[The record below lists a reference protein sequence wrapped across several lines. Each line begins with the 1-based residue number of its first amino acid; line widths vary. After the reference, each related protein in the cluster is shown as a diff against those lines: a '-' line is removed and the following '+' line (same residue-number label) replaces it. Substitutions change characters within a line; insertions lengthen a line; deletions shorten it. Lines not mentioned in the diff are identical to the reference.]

1 MNDKILL
8 QKISTYNGKKNL
20 IVSNQTTGDIIT
32 GIIEMQQKYCNDY
45 KKLLPY
51 FEADNLEDT
60 ANNVFEYLKNNFKYV
75 IESENLQSLRSPSA
89 IISTGKKIG
98 IDCKQYSLFFAGIL
112 SEYIKKY
119 NLKNKLYFRFA
130 GYEGK
135 PIGHVFVYFL
145 DDNKKE
151 IWCDCVLN
159 YLNDRS
165 IEPTI
170 YKDKLINMALIT
182 ISGVPRVEGLVPSYE
197 SIGKSQQ
204 VWNNY
209 QTNKVGVIPIAAA
222 SAAFK
227 TGATILKSFDPNQ
240 VKEVIEFISNVFGA
254 KKGAAATPYAEKK
267 YLEMYPDVAR
277 DPGFARNPWK
287 HFQENGWREGRYW
300 FDNETVTKETID
312 DYRNRYPDVA
322 RTWDNSIL
330 QHYLEYGKSEGRTI
344 KLLMPDGTVETNG
357 NNVSNNNSGG
367 GNLPTTKAG
376 LNPLLLIGLIGAGAF
391 IFLNKKK

>member
-8 QKISTYNGKKNL
+8 QKISPYNANKNL

-145 DDNKKE
+145 DDNKNE

-165 IEPTI
+165 IEPTK
-170 YKDKLINMALIT
+170 YKDKIINNMALIT
-182 ISGVPRVEGLVPSYE
+182 ISGVPRVEGLVPAYE

-204 VWNNY
+204 VFGSVHRRMGDNGGGSDADMWIELGKFIVNLFGRRSNPNDWQGWDSLDNKDGNPLGTQAAFWSLNNGDDAQNEASNILSY
-209 QTNKVGVIPIAAA
+209 IAANPNNINKMINAAIQKLGQTKENFLKALKFKLDNYSNA
-222 SAAFK
+222 SAEIK
-227 TGATILKSFDPNQ
+227 NMTLN
-240 VKEVIEFISNVFGA
+240 EFINKFLNVNTG
-254 KKGAAATPYAEKK
+254 G
-267 YLEMYPDVAR
+267 
-277 DPGFARNPWK
+277 G
-287 HFQENGWREGRYW
+287 G
-300 FDNETVTKETID
+300 
-312 DYRNRYPDVA
+312 
-322 RTWDNSIL
+322 
-330 QHYLEYGKSEGRTI
+330 
-344 KLLMPDGTVETNG
+344 
-357 NNVSNNNSGG
+357 SGG

-376 LNPLLLIGLIGAGAF
+376 INPLLLMGLIAAGAF
-391 IFLNKKK
+391 MFLNKKK

>member
-8 QKISTYNGKKNL
+8 QKISPYNANKNL

-145 DDNKKE
+145 DDNKNE

-165 IEPTI
+165 IEPTK
-170 YKDKLINMALIT
+170 YKDKIINNMALIT

-204 VWNNY
+204 VFGSVHKRMGDNGGGSDGGGSDGGGSEADMWIELGKFIVNLFGKKSNPNDWQGWDSLDNKDGNPLGTQAAHWSLSNGDDPQNEASNILSYMAANPNNITKMINAAIQRLG
-209 QTNKVGVIPIAAA
+209 QTKENFLKALKFKLDNYSNA
-222 SAAFK
+222 SAEIKNMTLNQFINK
-227 TGATILKSFDPNQ
+227 FLNVNTG
-240 VKEVIEFISNVFGA
+240 G
-254 KKGAAATPYAEKK
+254 G
-267 YLEMYPDVAR
+267 
-277 DPGFARNPWK
+277 G
-287 HFQENGWREGRYW
+287 NGG
-300 FDNETVTKETID
+300 
-312 DYRNRYPDVA
+312 
-322 RTWDNSIL
+322 
-330 QHYLEYGKSEGRTI
+330 
-344 KLLMPDGTVETNG
+344 
-357 NNVSNNNSGG
+357 GG

-376 LNPLLLIGLIGAGAF
+376 FNPLLLIGLIAAGAF
-391 IFLNKKK
+391 LFLKPKI

>member
-8 QKISTYNGKKNL
+8 QKISPYNANKNL

-145 DDNKKE
+145 DDNKNE

-165 IEPTI
+165 IEPTK
-170 YKDKLINMALIT
+170 YKDKIINNMALIT
-182 ISGVPRVEGLVPSYE
+182 ISGVPSVEGLVPAYE

-204 VWNNY
+204 VCGSVHRRMGDNGGESDE
-209 QTNKVGVIPIAAA
+209 QSSVDIAALWA
-222 SAAFK
+222 S
-227 TGATILKSFDPNQ
+227 
-240 VKEVIEFISNVFGA
+240 ISA
-254 KKGAAATPYAEKK
+254 
-267 YLEMYPDVAR
+267 M
-277 DPGFARNPWK
+277 
-287 HFQENGWREGRYW
+287 
-300 FDNETVTKETID
+300 FDNSTGKWKTRFKELVKYTPVDRLLWYITQITSSNNFHD
-312 DYRNRYPDVA
+312 AVQYSQLFQNRSDKGYYDNPDIPYNLAVQ
-322 RTWDNSIL
+322 WNKIMD
-330 QHYLEYGKSEGRTI
+330 KFF
-344 KLLMPDGTVETNG
+344 G
-357 NNVSNNNSGG
+357 NNNVIMDGAYPVDKAYVYFDLNTVKPKSSGGGNGGGG

-376 LNPLLLIGLIGAGAF
+376 FNPLLLIGLIAAGAF
-391 IFLNKKK
+391 LFLKPKI